1 MGAIGLR
8 MGSERIMLLEIPK
21 EKIKRIDIINTEGMT
36 GEEVY
41 KKYMPDYLINLA
53 LYDMATGKNI
63 THLKD
68 EGISSGYL
76 FSDEGIGIKNDNEII
91 WTTKSDKNVRDF
103 VAGSPILVKN
113 GEKNIE
119 WGNKKSDYV
128 SGIHNRSAIGF
139 NADKVILFSSD
150 KKMDLEELSQG
161 LISAKCQFAINCDGG
176 GSCHLQKGSKVYKK
190 STRKNASWLLIF
202 LNYEIGYIDYSGTPE
217 VKKMKK
223 VFLGVGHGGKDC
235 GAVANDLR
243 ESDINLSV
251 ATACADELLRHG
263 IEVKLSRYT
272 DEDDP
277 LTEEIKECNEFDPD
291 IAIDIH
297 TNAGGGDGFEV
308 YHHSGGHNSK
318 RLAEFIESEARQL
331 NNSRGLKTRLSDKTG
346 KDYYG
351 FIRDTNPPAVIVEC
365 AFIDNASDIS
375 VVDEAEE
382 QKAFGIAYAKGILKY
397 FEIEYIPEDEVTD
410 KNVADLV
417 LAIDSK
423 EYMVD
428 GVKKISDIAPKI
440 ENGRTLVPIYLLR
453 ELGLTVEWREK
464 TKEVLIWKS

>member
-1 MGAIGLR
+1 
-8 MGSERIMLLEIPK
+8 MLLEISK

-41 KKYMPDYLINLA
+41 KEYMPDFLINLA
-53 LYDMATGKNI
+53 LYDMSTGKNI

-76 FSDEGIGIKNDNEII
+76 FSDEGIGIKNDNEVI

-103 VAGSPILVKN
+103 VAGSPVLVKN
-113 GEKNIE
+113 GAKFID

-128 SGIHNRSAIGF
+128 SGLHIRSAIGF
-139 NADKVILFSSD
+139 NADKIVLFSSD
-150 KKMDLEELSQG
+150 KKMDLEELSQT
-161 LISAKCQFAINCDGG
+161 LILEKCQFAINCDGG
-176 GSCHLQKGSKVYKK
+176 GSCHLQEGLKIYKK

-202 LNYEIGYIDYSGTPE
+202 LKHEIGFIDYSGIPE
-217 VKKMKK
+217 VGRMKK
-223 VFLGVGHGGKDC
+223 VFLGVGHGGKDP
-235 GAVANDLR
+235 GAVANGLR
-243 ESDINLSV
+243 ESDINLSI
-251 ATACADELLRHG
+251 AKFCKDELEKYGL
-263 IEVKLSRYT
+263 EVKMSRYI

-277 LTEEIKECNEFDPD
+277 LVEEIRECNEYNPD
-291 IAIDIH
+291 IAVDIH

-318 RLAEFIESEARQL
+318 RLAEFIEAEARQL

-375 VVDEAEE
+375 VVDEVEE

-397 FEIEYIPEDEVTD
+397 FGIEYIPEDEVDDT
-410 KNVADLV
+410 NVADLV
-417 LAIDSK
+417 LAINSK

-428 GVKKISDIAPKI
+428 GVKKISDIEPKI

>member
-1 MGAIGLR
+1 

-113 GEKNIE
+113 GEKCIE

-128 SGIHNRSAIGF
+128 SGSHIRSAIGF
-139 NADKVILFSSD
+139 NADKVILFNSD
-150 KKMDLEELSQG
+150 KKMDLNELSET
-161 LISAKCQFAINCDGG
+161 LISESCQFAINCDGG
-176 GSCHLQKGSKVYKK
+176 GSCHLQEGSKIYKK

-202 LNYEIGYIDYSGTPE
+202 LKHEIGFIDYSGIPE
-217 VKKMKK
+217 VGRMKK
-223 VFLGVGHGGKDC
+223 VFLGVGHGGKDP
-235 GAVANDLR
+235 GAVANGLR

-251 ATACADELLRHG
+251 AKFCKAELEKYGL
-263 IEVKLSRYT
+263 EVKMSRYI
-272 DEDDP
+272 DEFDP
-277 LTEEIKECNEFDPD
+277 LIEEIKECNEFEPD
-291 IAIDIH
+291 IAVDIH

-308 YHHSGGHNSK
+308 YHHSGGRNSK
-318 RLAEFIESEARQL
+318 RLAEFIEAEARQL

-365 AFIDNASDIS
+365 AFIDNKEDVKVIDD
-375 VVDEAEE
+375 VEE
-382 QKAFGIAYAKGILKY
+382 QKAFGIAYARGILKY
-397 FEIEYIPEDEVTD
+397 FNIEVADTD
-410 KNVADLV
+410 VADLV
-417 LAIDSK
+417 LTIGKK
-423 EYMVD
+423 EYLSN
-428 GVKKISDIAPKI
+428 GIRKSSDVSPKI

-453 ELGLTVEWREK
+453 ELGLTVEWKDE
-464 TKEVLIWKS
+464 TKEVHIFKEQE